1 MPVRNIDGTK
11 RKPRM
16 PPNTMSKLLC
26 SVSSALFTKNTE
38 KITLLTMNIEMQIFM
53 AVLSRFKF
61 LLVLARI
68 FDSLFFKN

>member
-1 MPVRNIDGTK
+1 
-11 RKPRM
+11 
-16 PPNTMSKLLC
+16 MSKLLC

-38 KITLLTMNIEMQIFM
+38 NITLFTMNIEMQIFM